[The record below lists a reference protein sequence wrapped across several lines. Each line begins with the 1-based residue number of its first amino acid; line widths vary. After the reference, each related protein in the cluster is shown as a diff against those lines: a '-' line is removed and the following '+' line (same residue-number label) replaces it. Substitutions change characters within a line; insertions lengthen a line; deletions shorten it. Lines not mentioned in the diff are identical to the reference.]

1 MTYQIVLDTNVLI
14 AGLRSRRGA
23 SFELLSRLGGEA
35 FEINVSVP
43 LVLEYEAVARE
54 HARELGLTHA
64 DVDDVRDYLC
74 AVGHR
79 RQIFYLW
86 RPFLPDPR
94 KPCAGRPA
102 NSRRKRAFPLTNSS
116 RRRWPRRCQ
125 P

>member
-64 DVDDVRDYLC
+64 DVDDVLDYLC
-74 AVGHR
+74 AVDGR
-79 RQIFYLW
+79 SSIFGG
-86 RPFLPDPR
+86 PFFLTR
-94 KPCAGRPA
+94 KTTWCLRSRSKPA
-102 NSRRKRAFPLTNSS
+102 AR
-116 RRRWPRRCQ
+116 
-125 P
+125 